1 MRSNIEQKIKEKIDS
16 VGVPLK
22 DWNVSINY
30 GIKTGF
36 NDAFIIT
43 GNQREQIISED
54 PKSAEIIRPI
64 LRGRD
69 IKRYCYHFADLY
81 VILAAFGSYKYLEK
95 QYPAVYKHVC
105 QYEEKLRNRGQG
117 RYRSNG
123 KPNPNGEY
131 PGQHHWLE
139 LDNNPRQ
146 EYLDDFNKQKIV
158 YREISNYMDACIV
171 EPGVFL
177 NNKCYMI
184 TGDHLI
190 YLISV
195 MNSTLFNKV
204 ILQNANT
211 TGGKGF
217 GFLEKVCIPFPPETV
232 EKQIIE
238 LYYSR
243 TPSNS
248 RTVDKKVDSIV
259 YSLYGLADSEIRIVE
274 AM

>member
-1 MRSNIEQKIKEKIDS
+1 MDNT
-16 VGVPLK
+16 GTPLK
-22 DWNVSINY
+22 NWNVSINR
-30 GIKTGF
+30 GIITGF

-43 GNQREQIISED
+43 REQKEQIISED

-69 IKRYCYHFADLY
+69 IKRYETFFADLWLITTFPSLNY
-81 VILAAFGSYKYLEK
+81 NIND
-95 QYPAVYKHVC
+95 YPAIKKHLLSFGIERLEQTGITHIV
-105 QYEEKLRNRGQG
+105 
-117 RYRSNG
+117 
-123 KPNPNGEY
+123 NGE
-131 PGQHHWLE
+131 PVKARKRT
-139 LDNNPRQ
+139 NNKWYETQ
-146 EYLDDFNKQKIV
+146 DSISYWDDFNKQKIV

>member
-1 MRSNIEQKIKEKIDS
+1 
-16 VGVPLK
+16 
-22 DWNVSINY
+22 
-30 GIKTGF
+30 
-36 NDAFIIT
+36 
-43 GNQREQIISED
+43 
-54 PKSAEIIRPI
+54 
-64 LRGRD
+64 
-69 IKRYCYHFADLY
+69 
-81 VILAAFGSYKYLEK
+81 
-95 QYPAVYKHVC
+95 
-105 QYEEKLRNRGQG
+105 
-117 RYRSNG
+117 
-123 KPNPNGEY
+123 
-131 PGQHHWLE
+131 
-139 LDNNPRQ
+139 
-146 EYLDDFNKQKIV
+146 
-158 YREISNYMDACIV
+158 
-171 EPGVFL
+171 
-177 NNKCYMI
+177 MI